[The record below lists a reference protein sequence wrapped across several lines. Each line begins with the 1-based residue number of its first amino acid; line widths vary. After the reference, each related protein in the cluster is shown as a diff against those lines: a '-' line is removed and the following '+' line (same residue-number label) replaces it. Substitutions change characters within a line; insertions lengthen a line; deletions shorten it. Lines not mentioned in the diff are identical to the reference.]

1 MPIYIDTRG
10 TGETAIAEELKKLHY
25 PVELKHIESGDY
37 VFGDTGVA
45 IERKTISD
53 LCNSVTG
60 GNRHF
65 WEQLKVMKD
74 TYKKPLILIE
84 GYIDWNDKLLASII
98 ISIVEGWGIPYINSS
113 SISQSAK
120 IIGKVFDRYGTA
132 KTAKI
137 PPPAVVKQQTV
148 KMIKWTMLQ
157 CIKGIGGV
165 TAKRIM
171 EEIPNIFMVKQDED
185 PILNPMVTWNKKFS
199 KIKGLNKES
208 RELLVKVLCNA

>member
-10 TGETAIAEELKKLHY
+10 SGETEIADILITNHY
-25 PVELKHIESGDY
+25 PILLTHLESGDY

-65 WEQLKVMKD
+65 WEQLKVMKA

-84 GYIDWNDKLLASII
+84 GFIDWDDRLLSSII
-98 ISIVEGWGIPYINSS
+98 ISIVEGWGIPYINSTS
-113 SISQSAK
+113 TLHSAK
-120 IIGKVFDRYGTA
+120 IIGKIFDRYGTA

-137 PPPAVVKQQTV
+137 PPPAVRKAKSVKE
-148 KMIKWTMLQ
+148 IKWCMLQ
-157 CIKGIGGV
+157 CVIGIGGIV
-165 TAKRIM
+165 AKRIL
-171 EEIPNIFMVKQDED
+171 EETETTGLFNLGEYSEQF
-185 PILNPMVTWNKKFS
+185 KKDL
-199 KIKGLNKES
+199 KRVKGLNKNS
-208 RELLVKVLCNA
+208 KELLIKVLCNE